1 MQSRS
6 PVLKHNKDGCAL
18 TQMNNF
24 NFQIYS
30 FYSPAPEE
38 SKSAITKPVS
48 AAKVKVLFTWFTVSA
63 ERSLGVLTAYYL
75 FIYFK
80 TPPPKCQDCRQ
91 YLDDSDLKF
100 FQGDPD
106 TAVRILHPA
115 NFKICKCAKSVF
127 EGLLCFS
134 SHMSLS
140 TLR

>member
-6 PVLKHNKDGCAL
+6 PVPKHNKDGCAL

-48 AAKVKVLFTWFTVSA
+48 AAKVKVLFTQFIVLA
-63 ERSLGVLTAYYL
+63 ERSLRVLTAYYF
-75 FIYFK
+75 FIFLIFK

-106 TAVRILHPA
+106 NAVRILHSA
-115 NFKICKCAKSVF
+115 NFVNVRS
-127 EGLLCFS
+127 ES
-134 SHMSLS
+134 
-140 TLR
+140 

>member
-48 AAKVKVLFTWFTVSA
+48 AAKVKVLFTQFIVLA
-63 ERSLGVLTAYYL
+63 ERSLRVLTAYY
-75 FIYFK
+75 
-80 TPPPKCQDCRQ
+80 
-91 YLDDSDLKF
+91 F
-100 FQGDPD
+100 F
-106 TAVRILHPA
+106 
-115 NFKICKCAKSVF
+115 
-127 EGLLCFS
+127 
-134 SHMSLS
+134 
-140 TLR
+140 